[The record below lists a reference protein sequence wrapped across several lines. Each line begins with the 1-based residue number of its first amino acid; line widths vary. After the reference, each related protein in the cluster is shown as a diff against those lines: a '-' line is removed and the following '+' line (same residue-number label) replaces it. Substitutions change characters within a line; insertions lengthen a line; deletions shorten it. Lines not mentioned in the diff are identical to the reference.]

1 MKLGTQLLLATCLA
15 LISIQSV
22 FAGRVAINVHDH
34 QADVTIDG
42 ELFTTY
48 HFSPDLMKPYFHPV
62 FAPGKKLVVRKE
74 IFNKQGQGKGHQKGL
89 DHFHHKG
96 LWIAI
101 DSINKEMLNYWHE
114 ENRMK
119 TENVSVST
127 CSDNATLHVDNIW
140 LDNDEKPILKN
151 SVDFTFTPDR
161 MIICEMA
168 LTALDQPVTFG
179 DTKEGLFSIRVNY
192 EMRGLSGGRI
202 VNADG
207 LKGEK
212 ECWGK
217 PTAWIDYHG
226 EVGGD
231 TVGVA
236 LFDDPNNF
244 RPSRYH
250 VRAYGLFA
258 INPFGEKKYS
268 NGKQKAAPVTLK
280 PGESLKLRYAAYV
293 HSGDEKQGKVVEHY
307 KQFLSA
313 RKK

>member
-1 MKLGTQLLLATCLA
+1 MKQRIHIFLAVCLVF
-15 LISIQSV
+15 ISIQSAS
-22 FAGRVAINVHDH
+22 AGRVQIKVEDH
-34 QADVTIDG
+34 KANVTIDG
-42 ELFTTY
+42 EAFTTY
-48 HFSPDLMKPYFHPV
+48 HFSPKLMKPYFHPLY
-62 FAPGKKLVVRKE
+62 APGKKLVVRKE
-74 IFNKQGQGKGHQKGL
+74 IFNKEGQGKGHNKGL

-114 ENRMK
+114 ANRM
-119 TENVSVST
+119 TAENVTVTT
-127 CSDNATLHVDNIW
+127 CGDNATLHVINAW
-140 LDNDEKPILKN
+140 LDNDDKPILKN
-151 SVDFTFTPDR
+151 KVDFTFTPDR
-161 MIICEMA
+161 MIICEMTLVA
-168 LTALDQPVTFG
+168 QDQPVTFG
-179 DTKEGLFSIRVNY
+179 DTKEGLFAIRLNY

-202 VNADG
+202 INADG

-250 VRAYGLFA
+250 VRGYGLFS

-268 NGKQKAAPVTLK
+268 NGKKKADPVTLK
-280 PGESLKLRYAAYV
+280 PGESLKLRYAAYI
-293 HSGDEKQGKVVEHY
+293 HQGDEKQGKVVEHY